1 MQKYIALLRG
11 INVSGKNKILMKD
24 LQLLLEKLN
33 FENVKTYIQSG
44 NVVFEYPSETCD
56 VLAQKI
62 EAAIKKTFDLD
73 VPVLVLEKT
82 KLEKI
87 LIEAPNKKENEEI
100 YFTLLEKNISKE
112 AILECQN
119 KAPKTADYFEVK
131 ENVVYVFCKNGYG
144 NTKLTNTFFEKK
156 LNVKAT
162 TRNRNTLE
170 RLMEMCG

>member
-1 MQKYIALLRG
+1 MKKYIALLRG

-24 LQLLLEKLN
+24 LQLLFEKLN
-33 FENVKTYIQSG
+33 FENIKTYIQSG
-44 NVVFEYPSETCD
+44 NVVFENPTETCN

-62 EAAIKKTFDLD
+62 ETALKITFDID
-73 VPVLVLEKT
+73 VPVLILEKIQ
-82 KLEKI
+82 LEKI
-87 LIEAPNKKENEEI
+87 LSEAPKEKNGEEI
-100 YFTLLEKNISKE
+100 YFTILEKKASKE
-112 AILECQN
+112 AIIDCQN

-144 NTKLTNTFFEKK
+144 KTKLTNTFFEKK

-170 RLMEMCG
+170 TLLEML